1 VDSAAPEIDGNGDYQ
16 CRNRCQISFG
26 AAADRYNSS
35 DSRMEDGVPRAG
47 AVGFAW
53 VISWSVTYRSNN
65 ETSIAT
71 LDARLVARKLSFT
84 DVLSM
89 RGPHD
94 RSNLHGKL
102 SAQTNDVLYAQNEAS
117 QCNIDLK
124 TAAVARSLFENAIEQ
139 GLGDKDMASVIEPL
153 RTK

>member
-1 VDSAAPEIDGNGDYQ
+1 MGIINAGTAVRSVLAPPLIGIILLTAGW
-16 CRNRCQISFG
+16 
-26 AAADRYNSS
+26 
-35 DSRMEDGVPRAG
+35 RMVFLAAG

-84 DVLSM
+84 DVLSI

-117 QCNIDLK
+117 QCNI
-124 TAAVARSLFENAIEQ
+124 
-139 GLGDKDMASVIEPL
+139 
-153 RTK
+153 